1 MFVNSDFEG
10 DSLGIFNKS
19 DKNNFGMK
27 SVLFC
32 VFMWIC
38 CIFCGSVSNA
48 QDIGE
53 KGIIPRPLIQTS
65 GEGFFYLRKNT
76 EICTSPEGKQVALQL
91 AELLRKSTGYRLPV
105 KEGVTE
111 KKNTICL
118 SICTELDTLGREGYR
133 LQIAPEKVSFTALDK
148 AGLFYA
154 MQTFRQLLP
163 VSIEKNAVVKDVV
176 WKVACTEIVD
186 KPQYSWRGYM
196 QDVSRTFYSVEVIKK
211 YLDVMALY
219 KLNVLHFHLTDDQ
232 GWRIEIHK
240 YPKLTSP
247 LTTRFAEKHKE
258 PEERNGFY
266 TQQQIK
272 ELVEYAAERHITIVP
287 EIDIPGHS
295 WPTLLVYP
303 ELGVNDKHYPE
314 YVFPFLASWGY
325 WGNQFT
331 PNTLDPTKEVVYSF
345 LDDVFEEIAAL
356 FPAEYIHFGGDE
368 VRHIVWDKEPHITA
382 FKKEHG
388 MQNSLD
394 LQNYFVGRVCQIIK
408 SKGKKPI
415 GWNDILENPEG
426 LTRETA
432 IMSWVGE
439 EAIVEAAERGF
450 YTVATPTDYLYFDI
464 TQADRN
470 DGTMS
475 DLAYRNINSLERIYN
490 YDPAHGLKPEQ
501 KKYLL
506 GVQANMW
513 TAVPQEVKDMN
524 VQNFPRLLA
533 VAEIGWTSGK
543 QKDFTAFEQRLQQHY
558 GRLDQLK
565 IDYYRPGGYIT
576 GHWHP
581 EILSLA
587 YQPLTWDVSTKV
599 YTNGR
604 IIAGFFYTHGENYM
618 NIRKVELLE
627 NGKVISTDEHQG
639 LADTFRGTNK
649 TKTFLYH
656 LQVDHYNPD
665 AVYTLRA
672 EVKGQGGTDSYGN
685 FTFNQSPFRPFM
697 EIEPHVEK

>member
-1 MFVNSDFEG
+1 MRIRNILFWIWV
-10 DSLGIFNKS
+10 L
-19 DKNNFGMK
+19 FGMNNVFGE
-27 SVLFC
+27 SVVC
-32 VFMWIC
+32 
-38 CIFCGSVSNA
+38 A
-48 QDIGE
+48 QGE
-53 KGIIPRPLIQTS
+53 GKKAGIIPLPLYQTFQ
-65 GEGFFYLRKNT
+65 EGFFCLQKNT
-76 EICTSPEGKQVALQL
+76 EIYTSPEGKPVALQL
-91 AELLRKSTGYRLPV
+91 AELLRNSSGYRLPV
-105 KEGVTE
+105 KEGKTE
-111 KKNTICL
+111 KKNTIRL
-118 SICTELDTLGREGYR
+118 IIDSRLDTLGQEGYC
-133 LQIAPEKVSFTALDK
+133 LQIGPEKVCLLASDK

-154 MQTFRQLLP
+154 MQSFRQLLP
-163 VSIEKNAVVKDVV
+163 ADVEKKEVVRGID
-176 WKVACTEIVD
+176 WKVPCMEIVD
-186 KPQYSWRGYM
+186 KPQYVWRGYM
-196 QDVSRTFYSVEVIKK
+196 QDVSRTFYPVEVVKK
-211 YLDVMALY
+211 YLDIMALY

-232 GWRIEIHK
+232 GWRIEIRK
-240 YPKLTSP
+240 YPQLTSP
-247 LTTRFAEKHKE
+247 LTTRFAEKHNE
-258 PEERNGFY
+258 PEERSGFY

-272 ELVEYAAERHITIVP
+272 ELVEYAAERHIRIVP

-303 ELGVNDKHYPE
+303 ELGVNNKHNPE

-331 PNTLDPTKEVVYSF
+331 PNTLDPTKEEVYLF
-345 LDDVFEEIAAL
+345 LDQIFEEIASL
-356 FPAEYIHFGGDE
+356 FPSEYIHFGGDE
-368 VRHIVWDKEPHITA
+368 VRHVVWDAEPHITA

-388 MQNSLD
+388 MKTSLD
-394 LQNYFVGRVCQIIK
+394 LQNYFVERVCRIIK

-415 GWNDILENPEG
+415 GWNDILANPEG
-426 LTRETA
+426 LTSETA
-432 IMSWVGE
+432 IMSWLGE
-439 EAIVEAAERGF
+439 EAILDAADKGF

-475 DLAYRNINSLERIYN
+475 DLAYRNINSIERIYG

-533 VAEIGWTSGK
+533 LAEIGWTPGEK
-543 QKDFTAFEQRLQQHY
+543 KNFAEFEQRLQQNY

-565 IDYYRPGGYIT
+565 VDYYRPGGYIT

-581 EILSLA
+581 ELLSVE
-587 YQPLTWDVSTKV
+587 YKPLVWEVSPKV

-604 IIAGFFYTHGENYM
+604 IIAGFYYTHGENYM
-618 NIRKVELLE
+618 DIRKVELLE
-627 NGKVISTDEHQG
+627 DGKVISVDEHQG
-639 LADTFRGTNK
+639 LADTFRGTNR

-656 LQVDHYNPD
+656 LKVDHYKPD

-672 EVKGQGGTDSYGN
+672 EVKGHGGTDSYGN
-685 FTFNQSPFRPFM
+685 FTFNQAPYRPFTVV
-697 EIEPHVEK
+697 EPVVQK

>member
-1 MFVNSDFEG
+1 M
-10 DSLGIFNKS
+10 
-19 DKNNFGMK
+19 KNILVCILVCI
-27 SVLFC
+27 SYLFC
-32 VFMWIC
+32 E
-38 CIFCGSVSNA
+38 SVSGA
-48 QDIGE
+48 PGIGE
-53 KGIIPRPLIQTS
+53 KKENGIIPRPLLQIP

-76 EICTSPEGKQVALQL
+76 EICTSREGKQVALQL
-91 AELLRKSTGYRLPV
+91 AELLRRATGYRLPV
-105 KEGVTE
+105 KEGITE
-111 KKNTICL
+111 KKNTISL
-118 SICTELDTLGREGYR
+118 IIRTEPDTLGREGYR
-133 LQIAPEKVSFTALDK
+133 LQIEPEKVCFTASDK

-163 VSIEKNAVVKDVV
+163 VDIEKETVVKNAV

-196 QDVSRTFYSVEVIKK
+196 QDVSRTFYSVEVLKK

-232 GWRIEIHK
+232 GWRIEIRK

-247 LTTRFAEKHKE
+247 LTTCFAEKHNE
-258 PEERNGFY
+258 PEERSGFY

-272 ELVEYAAERHITIVP
+272 ELVEYAAGRHITIVP

-303 ELGVNDKHYPE
+303 ELGVNNNHYPE

-331 PNTLDPTKEVVYSF
+331 PNTLDPTKEAVYGF

-368 VRHIVWDKEPHITA
+368 VRHIVWDKEPHITD

-388 MQNSLD
+388 LKTSLD
-394 LQNYFVGRVCQIIK
+394 LQNYFVERVCRIIK

-415 GWNDILENPEG
+415 GWNDILANPEG

-432 IMSWVGE
+432 IMSWLGE
-439 EAIVEAAERGF
+439 EAIVEAAGRGF

-475 DLAYRNINSLERIYN
+475 DLAYGNINTIERIYN
-490 YDPAHGLKPEQ
+490 YDPARGLKPEQ

-513 TAVPQEVKDMN
+513 TAIPQEVKDMN

-565 IDYYRPGGYIT
+565 VDYYRPGGYIT
-576 GHWHP
+576 GRWHP
-581 EILSLA
+581 DILFSD
-587 YQPLTWDVSTKV
+587 YRPLTWDVSRKV

-604 IIAGFFYTHGENYM
+604 IIAGFFYTHGKNYM

-656 LQVDHYNPD
+656 LQVEHYNPH

-685 FTFNQSPFRPFM
+685 FTFNQTPFLPFTVV
-697 EIEPHVEK
+697 EPHSAK